1 MASLA
6 GHLQHACVTVRPG
19 RSFLRRIFDLMAR
32 VAHPDHFVRLSA
44 GFRSDL
50 MWWKLFLKEW
60 NGLSLMRAVG
70 KQLADV
76 EVFSDASGSWG
87 CGAYSESQWFQLA
100 WSSSAAKYHIA
111 VKELLPVVLAAAVW
125 GKDWKGLDV
134 TCHSDNQAVV
144 AVIRSRTSKD
154 PDIMLLFRSLSFIEA
169 RYEFFLSA
177 KYIPG
182 SCNELADDLSR
193 NRLSSFLQKAS
204 NMSLK
209 PTVIPQPLRDLLFIE
224 NWTGYP

>member
-6 GHLQHACVTVRPG
+6 GHLQHACVIVR
-19 RSFLRRIFDLMAR
+19 RDRTFLSRIFDLMAK

-44 GFRSDL
+44 GFRLDL

-60 NGLSLMRAVG
+60 YSLSLMRAVG

-87 CGAYSESQWFQLA
+87 CGAYSGSQWFQLA
-100 WSSSAAKYHIA
+100 WSSGAAKYQIA
-111 VKELLPVVLAAAVW
+111 VKEHLPVVLAVAVW

-144 AVIRSRTSKD
+144 SVIHSRTSKD
-154 PDIMLLFRSLSFIEA
+154 PDIMHSLSFIEA
-169 RYEFFLSA
+169 RYEFFLSTGQRFYA
-177 KYIPG
+177 QQHLSILD
-182 SCNELADDLSR
+182 LAVDNPVNPLKRSKTDQFHKGTCVCIRCTGDGLCPVAA
-193 NRLSSFLQKAS
+193 FLA
-204 NMSLK
+204 
-209 PTVIPQPLRDLLFIE
+209 
-224 NWTGYP
+224 Y